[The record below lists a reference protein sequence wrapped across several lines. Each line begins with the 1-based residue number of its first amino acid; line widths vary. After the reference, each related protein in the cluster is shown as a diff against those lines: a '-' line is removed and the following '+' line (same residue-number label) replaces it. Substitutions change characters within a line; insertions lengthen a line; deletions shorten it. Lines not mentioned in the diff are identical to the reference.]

1 MPWKVI
7 AQFQLPAP
15 FSLLAILLLYQKHNK
30 TSLANP
36 SASATCEW
44 SSTYSS
50 QELHTLGGA
59 FPADR
64 PENYIDKLTYARIV
78 MIGIC

>member
-1 MPWKVI
+1 MI
-7 AQFQLPAP
+7 ARFQLPAP

-36 SASATCEW
+36 STSATRERT
-44 SSTYSS
+44 STYSS
-50 QELHTLGGA
+50 QELHTPGGA

-78 MIGIC
+78 MLGIC